1 MIKMQF
7 LIDTN
12 NLLLLLTLA
21 HHILSLGFFVV
32 VVLFRGGKREGVK
45 EGLDEEKKGNPASN
59 FDPRV

>member
-1 MIKMQF
+1 MQF

-21 HHILSLGFFVV
+21 HHILSRVFFVV